1 MYFVD
6 ASAVVKAYVRERG
19 SETVQAAFRRLDG
32 SLFIS
37 ELVAVEIMACFTRLR
52 RKRQISARTYRTA
65 RGDFLIDLTSRYFVL
80 PLPSPVFDAALAAL
94 HTFRGR
100 GVGAPDTL
108 HVCAAEWLQSLV
120 PDETVAFMCSD
131 EKLRKAAAS
140 RGFSVFDP
148 ETDPVSL
155 LSTSELP
162 LT

>member
-19 SETVQAAFRRLDG
+19 SETVQTAFHRLDG

-37 ELVAVEIMACFTRLR
+37 EFVALEIMACFTRLR
-52 RKRQISARTYRTA
+52 RKRQISARTYRMA
-65 RGDFLIDLTSRYFVL
+65 RSDFLVDLTTRFFVL
-80 PLPSPVFDAALAAL
+80 PLPSVVFDAALAAL
-94 HTFRGR
+94 HTFRER

-120 PDETVAFMCSD
+120 PGETVSFMCSD
-131 EKLRKAAAS
+131 EKLRRTATS
-140 RGFSVFDP
+140 RGFRVFDP

-155 LSTSELP
+155 LSVPEVRPT
-162 LT
+162 